1 MFPPP
6 LKYLNLNSHRYY
18 GQKDRFAPIID
29 GMNESRSGVFA
40 SLPDNFFSPLASPN
54 RVHYAALLGIFW
66 RTFQEFPRGV
76 ERSVLMSR
84 YADYV
89 SLYREHIAD
98 EELDPAVGEEEGEE
112 RGEDSGQ
119 PILFLQDE
127 VGSVE
132 PARAQ
137 AARLL
142 RNLIAAGWMAPED
155 LEDYTRMVNMT
166 AWSRSFY
173 EALAKTEEGRSTEY
187 ESHIVAIYSLL
198 CSDAAEENGH
208 YAVLNAHESTVALN
222 DSLKVL
228 LQNIKDHYERL
239 TPVSEEGS
247 IALLLHHHYDLYA
260 ADILDGAYKRL
271 KTSDNLSRYRPR
283 ILKRVQE
290 LKLNEDWFASSAA
303 KYARSARMTLE
314 EARERIRVMLEEIRD
329 VLKGLD
335 PLLADIDRRNMQY
348 ARVSAER
355 IQLLLAPDSSIGGRL
370 SRIARVFADH
380 PALSSKF
387 SHHLYRVLTLSPDS
401 RFRRWQKEDVPA
413 DFSDL
418 ARVDLAEFERIEA
431 ELRERLER
439 QLNPVRVAAWL
450 DEQGGEKGPLAASS
464 LLDDSL
470 VSWVSLLHA
479 VSYAESR
486 PHSFGYSVSME
497 EGKRVQVGDYDL
509 PDLVLRRKR

>member
-1 MFPPP
+1 
-6 LKYLNLNSHRYY
+6 
-18 GQKDRFAPIID
+18 
-29 GMNESRSGVFA
+29 MNEDRSGIFA
-40 SLPDNFFSPLASPN
+40 TLPDNFFSPLASPN

-84 YADYV
+84 FAEYF
-89 SLYREHIAD
+89 SLCREQVAD
-98 EELDPAVGEEEGEE
+98 EELDLGEEEEA
-112 RGEDSGQ
+112 
-119 PILFLQDE
+119 QDE
-127 VGSVE
+127 GLSIE
-132 PARAQ
+132 PTRAQ
-137 AARLL
+137 AARFL
-142 RNLIAAGWMAPED
+142 RNLIAAGWMANED
-155 LEDYTRMVNMT
+155 LEDYTRMVNLT
-166 AWSRSFY
+166 AWSRPFY
-173 EALAKTEEGRSTEY
+173 EALARTEEGRSTEY

-228 LQNIKDHYERL
+228 LQGIKDHYERL

-290 LKLNEDWFASSAA
+290 LRLNDEWLTVSAG
-303 KYARSARMTLE
+303 KYARTARMSLE
-314 EARERIRVMLEEIRD
+314 EARDRIKIMLQEIRD

-335 PLLADIDRRNMQY
+335 PLLAEIDRRNMQY

-355 IQLLLAPDSSIGGRL
+355 IQLLLAPDSSIAGRL
-370 SRIARVFADH
+370 SRIARGIAET
-380 PALSSKF
+380 PELAAAF
-387 SHHLYRVLTLSPDS
+387 SHHLYRVSTLSPES
-401 RFRRWQKEDVPA
+401 RFRRWQKEAIEA
-413 DFSDL
+413 DFSD
-418 ARVDLAEFERIEA
+418 ASQVDLAEFERIEA

-439 QLNPVRVAAWL
+439 QLNPERVGAWL
-450 DEQGGEKGPLAASS
+450 DGHGGEAGPLAASS
-464 LLDDSL
+464 LLDDTL
-470 VSWVSLLHA
+470 ASWVSLLHA

-486 PHSFGYSVSME
+486 PESFGYSVAME
-497 EGKRVQVGDYDL
+497 KGKRIQIGEYDL
-509 PDLVLRRKR
+509 PDLLLRRKK